1 MFAKLTGQLD
11 SISEEGVVVDVNG
24 VGYLVSVS
32 RLCLDRLGGAGSH
45 VRLLIDTHVRED
57 KIALYGFADRE
68 EQAWFRLLTTVPGVG
83 AKVALS
89 VLSTLS
95 PAQLN
100 VAVASG
106 DAKALSRADGV
117 GPKLAARL
125 SSELKGKAAQIA
137 PIMSIAAVSGGK
149 SSVPASSSSSPSGAG
164 ATPDS
169 GALGDAVS
177 ALINLGYGRS
187 EAYSAVMT
195 VRAGLDDNTADVSTL
210 IRLSLKEIAAA

>member
-32 RLCLDRLGGAGSH
+32 RLCLDRLGGAGSQ

-137 PIMSIAAVSGGK
+137 PIMSIAVSGGSK
-149 SSVPASSSSSPSGAG
+149 TAAPTQQASVAAEG
-164 ATPDS
+164 

-187 EAYSAVMT
+187 EAYNAVMS
-195 VRAGLDDNTADVSTL
+195 VRAGVADDALDVSTL
-210 IRLSLKEIAAA
+210 IRLSLKELAAA

>member
-32 RLCLDRLGGAGSH
+32 RLCLDRLGGVGSH

-95 PAQLN
+95 PTQLN

-137 PIMSIAAVSGGK
+137 PIMSIAASGGSK
-149 SSVPASSSSSPSGAG
+149 TAAPTQQ
-164 ATPDS
+164 ATIAAEG

-187 EAYSAVMT
+187 EAYSAVMS
-195 VRAGLDDNTADVSTL
+195 VRAGVADDALDVSTL
-210 IRLSLKEIAAA
+210 IRLSLKELAAA

>member
-32 RLCLDRLGGAGSH
+32 RLCLDRLGGVGSH

-149 SSVPASSSSSPSGAG
+149 NSVPASSSSSGAG

-210 IRLSLKEIAAA
+210 IRLSLKELAAA